1 VDVIVK
7 QLELLRG
14 RVSTESSLSG
24 VLGFDVHKDLS
35 VRANT
40 AGLVSIG
47 AIAKVLYR
55 GFSRARSMREMTLM
69 GDMEKFED
77 LLDARAVK
85 NISKVLASGVEDGI
99 ITFNDLKAKLDY
111 FGVKS
116 SMKDIISMMRQADVE
131 GSGIVRVSDL
141 SRLLANELAQLR
153 LLLRGKTEE
162 DTGTKTVRLSLE
174 MSRDRQA
181 DDAHVLLLNGQAS
194 FGILREFPT
203 ARVGREKPAQLEW
216 ADDETICAVCLF
228 DRSGTMMI
236 EEEGELINLPT
247 KLDYFTDVARG
258 RETRTIVELPP
269 PPPQEIDEQKPGFFS
284 KLFCCFS
291 G

>member
-1 VDVIVK
+1 MK

-14 RVSTESSLSG
+14 KVSSESSLSG

-40 AGLVSIG
+40 AGLVSVG
-47 AIAKVLYR
+47 AIARVLYR
-55 GFSRARSMREMTLM
+55 GITRARSMREMTMM
-69 GDMEKFED
+69 GDMDKFED
-77 LLDARAVK
+77 LLNAQAVR

-99 ITFNDLKAKLDY
+99 ITFNDLKAKLEY

-116 SMKDIISMMRQADVE
+116 SMTDIISMMRQADID
-131 GSGIVRVSDL
+131 GSGIVRVGDL
-141 SRLLANELAQLR
+141 SRLLAKELAQLR
-153 LLLRGKTEE
+153 LLLRDKTEE
-162 DTGTKTVRLSLE
+162 DTKATKVRISLDI
-174 MSRDRQA
+174 SRGPQA
-181 DDAHVLLLNGQAS
+181 RDLLLNGQAA

-216 ADDETICAVCLF
+216 ASDEAICAVCLF
-228 DRSGTMMI
+228 DRAGTMMI
-236 EEEGELINLPT
+236 EEEGQLVNLPT

-258 RETRTIVELPP
+258 QDTRTIVELPP
-269 PPPQEIDEQKPGFFS
+269 PPPQAIEQQKPGFFS

>member
-1 VDVIVK
+1 MDVIVK

-14 RVSTESSLSG
+14 KVSSESSLSG

-40 AGLVSIG
+40 AGLVSVG
-47 AIAKVLYR
+47 AIAQVLYR
-55 GFSRARSMREMTLM
+55 GFTRARSMREMTMM
-69 GDMEKFED
+69 GDLEKFED
-77 LLDARAVK
+77 LLNARAVK

-99 ITFNDLKAKLDY
+99 ITFNDLKAKLEY

-116 SMKDIISMMRQADVE
+116 SMTDIISMMRQADIE

-141 SRLLANELAQLR
+141 SRLLAKELAQLR
-153 LLLRGKTEE
+153 LLLRDKTED
-162 DTGTKTVRLSLE
+162 DTGTKKVRISLDI
-174 MSRDRQA
+174 SRDPQSGQA
-181 DDAHVLLLNGQAS
+181 KDFLLNGQAA

-216 ADDETICAVCLF
+216 ASDEAICAVCLF

-236 EEEGELINLPT
+236 EEEGQLVSLPT

-258 RETRTIVELPP
+258 QETRTIVELPP
-269 PPPQEIDEQKPGFFS
+269 PPTPEVEEKKPGFFS
-284 KLFCCFS
+284 KFFCCFS